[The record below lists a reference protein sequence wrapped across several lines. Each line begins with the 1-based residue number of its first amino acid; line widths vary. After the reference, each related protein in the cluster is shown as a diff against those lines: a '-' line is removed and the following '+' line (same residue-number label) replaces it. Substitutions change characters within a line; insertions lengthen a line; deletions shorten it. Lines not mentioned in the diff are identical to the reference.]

1 MNPTTVAAGSHGLQ
15 MSQVK
20 RKVVI
25 GIGELAVSN
34 DANEAIVT
42 HALGSCVAVC
52 LYDPVA
58 GVGGMIH
65 ILLPDSKINL
75 TRAEV
80 QPAAFADTGIP
91 MLFHAAYER
100 GAKKARCR
108 VHLVGGAA
116 VSGTPTTAAS
126 VGKRNVLAARQ
137 ILWRNGVLVE
147 KEEVGGT
154 VARNV
159 TLDVG
164 DGTVQ
169 FSNAL
174 IGVTVL

>member
-1 MNPTTVAAGSHGLQ
+1 MNPTVVTTASPGQ
-15 MSQVK
+15 QVK

-25 GIGELAVSN
+25 GIGELAVSR
-34 DANEAIVT
+34 EPHELIVT

-58 GVGGMIH
+58 KVGGMIH
-65 ILLPDSKINL
+65 ILLPDSKINPA
-75 TRAEV
+75 RADV

-91 MLFHAAYER
+91 MLFHAAYDR

-116 VSGTPTTAAS
+116 VSGSPTTAAS

>member
-1 MNPTTVAAGSHGLQ
+1 MNPVIVAPGTAVPQ
-15 MSQVK
+15 TSQVR

-25 GIGELAVSN
+25 GIGEFAVS
-34 DANEAIVT
+34 ANASESIVT

-52 LYDPVA
+52 LFDPVA

-75 TRAEV
+75 TRAEA

-91 MLFHAAYER
+91 MLFHAAYEK

-154 VARNV
+154 TARNV
-159 TLDVG
+159 SLDVG

>member
-1 MNPTTVAAGSHGLQ
+1 MKPSSV
-15 MSQVK
+15 MSEVQAILTK
-20 RKVVI
+20 RRIVI
-25 GIGELAVSN
+25 GIGEFAVAA
-34 DANEAIVT
+34 DPGDLIVT

-52 LYDPVA
+52 LFDPVA
-58 GVGGMIH
+58 RVGGMIH
-65 ILLPDSKINL
+65 VLLPDSKINSE
-75 TRAEV
+75 RAAA

-91 MLFHAAYER
+91 LLFHAAYEL
-100 GAKKARCR
+100 GAKKVRCK
-108 VHLVGGAA
+108 VQLVGGASIA
-116 VSGTPTTAAS
+116 AAANGPTALPS

-154 VARNV
+154 MARNV
-159 TLDVG
+159 SLDVG

-174 IGVTVL
+174 TGASVL